1 MEGIHRANENQNNI
15 TQFINIASLNSIEID
30 NNNNNN
36 IIKTESNNQIPLNNN
51 IPNNVIRIQTRRNAN
66 INNNERLGDN
76 IENIGDDAME

>member
-15 TQFINIASLNSIEID
+15 TQFINSASLNSIEID
-30 NNNNNN
+30 NNNN
-36 IIKTESNNQIPLNNN
+36 IINTESNNQISLNNN
-51 IPNNVIRIQTRRNAN
+51 IQNNVIRIQTRRNAN